1 MCDYSLMSLPNRLAV
16 CGEDLVVH
24 RFISGAMGLASPAEV
39 CQVHEKQTTEV
50 PGFFAKI
57 KNFLYPPDDPPCT
70 AVCLPPGA
78 HLLVRNIP
86 ESIQRTAGIQSTV
99 EEVVFTQTDTV
110 GFRDTF
116 QFPNGTEILVQRL
129 SEGMRVT
136 VLALSSEEHSEL
148 LLHGE
153 VAALPLANDGQ

>member
-24 RFISGAMGLASPAEV
+24 RFMSGAVGLACPSEV
-39 CQVHEKQTTEV
+39 CRAKQIREPV
-50 PGFFAKI
+50 VGFFAKV
-57 KNFLYPPDDPPCT
+57 KQFLYPPDEPPCT
-70 AVCLPPGA
+70 AVCIPPGA
-78 HLLVRNIP
+78 RLLVRDIP
-86 ESIQRTAGIQSTV
+86 EPVQRMAGISSSV

-116 QFPNGTEILVQRL
+116 QFPNGVEILVQRL

-136 VLALSSEEHSEL
+136 VLALSSEERDEMIQE
-148 LLHGE
+148 GE
-153 VAALPLANDGQ
+153 TIIVRK

>member
-24 RFISGAMGLASPAEV
+24 RFISGAVGLATPVEVCRVHERQVAEV
-39 CQVHEKQTTEV
+39 H
-50 PGFFAKI
+50 GFFAKV
-57 KNFLYPPDDPPCT
+57 KKFLYPPDEPPCT
-70 AVCLPPGA
+70 AVCVPPGA

-86 ESIQRTAGIQSTV
+86 EPIQRMAGIQSAI

-116 QFPNGTEILVQRL
+116 QFPNGTEVLVQKL

-136 VLALSSEEHSEL
+136 VLTLSSEEHDET
-148 LLHGE
+148 
-153 VAALPLANDGQ
+153 VFDGAIVGGPARE

>member
-24 RFISGAMGLASPAEV
+24 RFISGAMGLASPVEV
-39 CQVHEKQTTEV
+39 CRAMQKREPAH
-50 PGFFAKI
+50 GFFAKLRQ
-57 KNFLYPPDDPPCT
+57 FLYPPDDPPCT
-70 AVCLPPGA
+70 AVCITPGA

-86 ESIQRTAGIQSTV
+86 EPIQRMAAIESSIQ
-99 EEVVFTQTDTV
+99 EVVFTQTDTV

-116 QFPNGTEILVQRL
+116 QFPNGTEILLQKM

-136 VLALSSEEHSEL
+136 VLALSSEEHHEMVQQ
-148 LLHGE
+148 G
-153 VAALPLANDGQ
+153 AFAGANFRE